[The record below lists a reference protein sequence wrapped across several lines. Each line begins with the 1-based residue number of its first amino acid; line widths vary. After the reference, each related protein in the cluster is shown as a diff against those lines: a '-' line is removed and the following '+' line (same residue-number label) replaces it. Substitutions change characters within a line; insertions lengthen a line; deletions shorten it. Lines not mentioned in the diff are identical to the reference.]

1 MMTDTYTPPAGRAA
15 RGGAADL
22 MGSSASSDALKLL
35 SEGLAEQRNRLV
47 VPLLD
52 RAVVHIKAH
61 EPEKAAALA
70 LEALGIDERSGIGW
84 HILAIAQEA
93 CGDFTTSL
101 SCYEA
106 ALKLLPDN
114 PDVLTNL
121 GRLAF
126 RMGMHAVAEQLFLHV
141 LSRKPNDA
149 EGINNLAL
157 AIASQGRQQQ
167 AIAML
172 KDFISRHPTYANL
185 WNSLAGMLAEEG
197 DIENA
202 RVFYR
207 EALRL
212 SPRLARARYNL
223 GSLLLD
229 TGDPRSALREVESAL
244 KRPLA
249 ADEKTM
255 MTMTR
260 GLAQLAMGSIAEG
273 WRNYEIRNDI
283 NFPEC
288 TYFAVKGPKWE
299 PGAPLA
305 GVSLLLVGEQGLG
318 DEVLFANILPDVL
331 ESLGPEGRLILAVEP
346 RLAPLMSRSFPTVR
360 VETHKTVDV
369 AGRFVRLV
377 PALDAGDI
385 EIGCWSPMGSL
396 LGQFRSRVEDFPLK
410 TGYLH
415 PAPERVAHWR
425 EALADALS
433 GPKVGLLWKSGV
445 TTRGRSRFFS
455 PFDAWEPVLRTPG
468 FTFVNLQYDDCEAE
482 LQLARE
488 RYGVEIWNPPG
499 IDLKQDLD
507 DVTAL
512 SCALDLVIGF
522 SNATFN
528 LAAAAGAPAWLV
540 APKGVWTP
548 LGTDRYP
555 WYPQVRLYQT
565 AAYAEWAPVMAKIA
579 ADLRVELGA
588 SGSGRAPED
597 ETNDRSGG

>member
-1 MMTDTYTPPAGRAA
+1 MPDAYTPPAGRAA

-47 VPLLD
+47 APLLD
-52 RAVVHIKAH
+52 RAVFHIKAH

-84 HILAIAQEA
+84 HVLAIAQEG

-106 ALKLLPDN
+106 ALKLLPDD
-114 PDVLTNL
+114 PDILTNL
-121 GRLAF
+121 GRLAI
-126 RMGMHAVAEQLFLHV
+126 RMGMHPVAEQLFLHF
-141 LSRKPNDA
+141 LSRKPEDP

-157 AIASQGRQQQ
+157 AMASQGHNQK
-167 AIAML
+167 AIALL
-172 KDFISRHPTYANL
+172 KDFISRHPTHANL
-185 WNSLAGMLAEEG
+185 WNSLAGMLAGEG

-223 GSLLLD
+223 GSLWLD
-229 TGDPRSALREVESAL
+229 TGDPRSALREFESAL

-249 ADEKTM
+249 AHEKAM

-260 GLAQLAMGSIAEG
+260 GLAQLAIGRIAEG
-273 WRNYEIRNDI
+273 WENYEARNDVQ
-283 NFPEC
+283 FPEG
-288 TYFAVKGPKWE
+288 TFFAVKGSRWK

-305 GVSLLLVGEQGLG
+305 GASLLLVGEQGLG

-331 ESLGPEGRLILAVEP
+331 ESLGPEGRLTLAVEP
-346 RLAPLMSRSFPTVR
+346 RLAALMSRSFPTVR
-360 VETHKTVDV
+360 VETHRTVHA
-369 AGRFVRLV
+369 AGRIVRLV
-377 PALDAGDI
+377 PALDTGDI
-385 EIGCWSPMGSL
+385 EIGCWSPMASL
-396 LGQFRSRVEDFPLK
+396 LGQFRSRVEDFPQR

-415 PAPERVAHWR
+415 PAPERVAYWR
-425 EALADALS
+425 EALAGALS

-445 TTRGRSRFFS
+445 STRERSRFFS
-455 PFDAWEPVLRTPG
+455 LFDAWEPILRTPG
-468 FTFVNLQYDDCEAE
+468 VTFVNLQYDDCEAE

-488 RYGVEIWNPPG
+488 RFGVEIWNPPG

-507 DVTAL
+507 DLTAL
-512 SCALDLVIGF
+512 SSALDLVIGF

-528 LAAAAGAPAWLV
+528 LAAAAGAPAWLI
-540 APKGVWTP
+540 AAKGAWTA

-555 WYPQVRLYQT
+555 WYPQVRLYQP
-565 AAYAEWAPVMAKIA
+565 AAFAEWGPVMDRVAG
-579 ADLRVELGA
+579 DLAREFGARV
-588 SGSGRAPED
+588 
-597 ETNDRSGG
+597 

>member
-1 MMTDTYTPPAGRAA
+1 MMSDAYTPPAGRAA
-15 RGGAADL
+15 RGGAGDL

-47 VPLLD
+47 VPLLN

-126 RMGMHAVAEQLFLHV
+126 RMGMHSVAEQLFLHV

-149 EGINNLAL
+149 EGINNLAI

-167 AIAML
+167 AIAVL
-172 KDFISRHPTYANL
+172 KDFISRHPTYSNL
-185 WNSLAGMLAEEG
+185 WNSLASMLAEKG

-223 GSLLLD
+223 GSLWLD
-229 TGDPRSALREVESAL
+229 TGDPRSALREFESAL

-249 ADEKTM
+249 ADEKAM
-255 MTMTR
+255 MTMSQ
-260 GLAQLAMGSIAEG
+260 GLAQLAVGRLAEG
-273 WRNYEIRNDI
+273 WRSYEARNDI
-283 NFPEC
+283 QFPESI
-288 TYFAVKGPKWE
+288 YFAVEGPRWE
-299 PGAPLA
+299 PGQPLSGA
-305 GVSLLLVGEQGLG
+305 SLLLVGEQGLG

-331 ESLGPEGRLILAVEP
+331 ESLGPQGRLTLAVEP
-346 RLAPLMSRSFPTVR
+346 RLATLMSRSFPTVR
-360 VETHKTVDV
+360 VEAHKTVGV
-369 AGRFVRLV
+369 GAHTVRLV
-377 PALDAGDI
+377 PALDAGDF
-385 EIGCWSPMGSL
+385 EIGCWSPMASL
-396 LGQFRSRVEDFPLK
+396 LGEFRGRVEDFPQRA
-410 TGYLH
+410 GYLQ
-415 PAPERVAHWR
+415 PAPERVSYWR
-425 EALADALS
+425 EVLASAPA

-445 TTRGRSRFFS
+445 LTRGRGRFFS
-455 PFDAWEPVLRTPG
+455 PFEAWEPVLRTPG
-468 FTFVNLQYDDCEAE
+468 VTFVNLQYDDCAAE
-482 LQLARE
+482 MQLARE
-488 RYGVEIWNPPG
+488 RYGVEIWNPPV

-522 SNATFN
+522 SNANFN
-528 LAAAAGAPAWLV
+528 LAAAAGGPAWLI

-565 AAYAEWAPVMAKIA
+565 AAYAEWEPVMAKIA
-579 ADLRVELGA
+579 ADLREEFSAGGPGL
-588 SGSGRAPED
+588 APAGE
-597 ETNDRSGG
+597 RK

>member
-1 MMTDTYTPPAGRAA
+1 MMPGAYTPPSGRTTS
-15 RGGAADL
+15 GSAADL
-22 MGSSASSDALKLL
+22 MGSSASSDVLKLL
-35 SEGLAEQRNRLV
+35 SEGLAEHRNRRV
-47 VPLLD
+47 VPLLE
-52 RAVVHIKAH
+52 RAVEHIKAH
-61 EPEKAAALA
+61 EPEKAATLA

-106 ALKLLPDN
+106 ALKLLPDD
-114 PDVLTNL
+114 PDILINL
-121 GRLAF
+121 GRLAI
-126 RMGMHAVAEQLFLHV
+126 RMGMHPVAEQLFLHY
-141 LSRKPNDA
+141 LSRKPDNA

-157 AIASQGRQQQ
+157 AIASQGRNPQ
-167 AIAML
+167 AISLL
-172 KDFISRHPTYANL
+172 KDFISQHPTHANL

-202 RVFYR
+202 KTFYR

-244 KRPLA
+244 KRRLA
-249 ADEKTM
+249 ADEKAM

-260 GLAQLAMGSIAEG
+260 GLAQLAIGRIGEG
-273 WRNYEIRNDI
+273 WRDYEARNDI
-283 NFPEC
+283 QFPEA
-288 TYFAVKGPKWE
+288 TFFAVKGPRWK

-305 GVSLLLVGEQGLG
+305 GASLLLVGEQGLG

-331 ESLGPEGRLILAVEP
+331 ESLGPEGRLTLAVEP
-346 RLAPLMSRSFPTVR
+346 RLAPLMSRSFPAVR
-360 VETHKTVDV
+360 VETHRTVNA

-385 EIGCWSPMGSL
+385 EIGCWSPMASL
-396 LGQFRSRVEDFPLK
+396 LGQFRSRVEDFPPR
-410 TGYLH
+410 TGYLN
-415 PAPERVAHWR
+415 PAPERVAYWR
-425 EALADALS
+425 EMLAAAPAR
-433 GPKVGLLWKSGV
+433 PKVGLLWKSGV
-445 TTRGRSRFFS
+445 LSRGRSRFFS
-455 PFDAWEPVLRTPG
+455 PFEAWEPVLRTPG
-468 FTFVNLQYDDCEAE
+468 VTFVNLQYGDCEAE

-528 LAAAAGAPAWLV
+528 LAAAAGALAWLIC
-540 APKGVWTP
+540 AKGAWTP

-565 AAYAEWAPVMAKIA
+565 TAYAEWEPVLAKIA
-579 ADLRVELGA
+579 ADLGTEFGS
-588 SGSGRAPED
+588 SGPCRAQED
-597 ETNDRSGG
+597 ETNDRAGG

>member
-1 MMTDTYTPPAGRAA
+1 MSDAYTPPAGRAA
-15 RGGAADL
+15 RGGAGDL

-47 VPLLD
+47 VPLLN

-126 RMGMHAVAEQLFLHV
+126 RMGMHSVAEQLFLHV

-149 EGINNLAL
+149 EGINNLAI

-167 AIAML
+167 AIAVL
-172 KDFISRHPTYANL
+172 KDFISRHPTYSNL
-185 WNSLAGMLAEEG
+185 WNSLASMLAEKG

-223 GSLLLD
+223 GSLWLD
-229 TGDPRSALREVESAL
+229 KGDPRSALREFESAL

-249 ADEKTM
+249 ADEKAM
-255 MTMTR
+255 MTMSQ
-260 GLAQLAMGSIAEG
+260 GLAQLAVGRLAEG
-273 WRNYEIRNDI
+273 WRSYEARNDI
-283 NFPEC
+283 QFPESI
-288 TYFAVKGPKWE
+288 YFAVEGPRWE
-299 PGAPLA
+299 PGQPLSGA
-305 GVSLLLVGEQGLG
+305 SLLLVGEQGLG

-331 ESLGPEGRLILAVEP
+331 ESLGPQGRLTLAVEP
-346 RLAPLMSRSFPTVR
+346 RLATLMSRSFPTVR
-360 VETHKTVDV
+360 VEAHKTVGV
-369 AGRFVRLV
+369 GAHTVRLV
-377 PALDAGDI
+377 PALDAGDF
-385 EIGCWSPMGSL
+385 EIGCWSPMASL
-396 LGQFRSRVEDFPLK
+396 LGEFRGRVEDFPQRA
-410 TGYLH
+410 GYLQ
-415 PAPERVAHWR
+415 PAPERVSYWR
-425 EALADALS
+425 EVLASAPA

-445 TTRGRSRFFS
+445 LTRGRGRFFS
-455 PFDAWEPVLRTPG
+455 PFEAWEPVLRTPG
-468 FTFVNLQYDDCEAE
+468 VTFVNLQYDDCAAE
-482 LQLARE
+482 MQLARE
-488 RYGVEIWNPPG
+488 RYGVEIWNPPV

-522 SNATFN
+522 SNANFN
-528 LAAAAGAPAWLV
+528 LAAAAGGPAWLI

-565 AAYAEWAPVMAKIA
+565 AAYAEWEPVMAKIA
-579 ADLRVELGA
+579 ADLRAEFSAGGPGL
-588 SGSGRAPED
+588 APAGE
-597 ETNDRSGG
+597 RK